1 MKITKAE
8 IEQLRDIFYDDEDW
22 DEEESMIDIWM
33 NQYKDEEFVNKKTG
47 KFSKTM
53 KKNFVEKQAA
63 IVILTNKRNQMA
75 SILNDKASV
84 QKVRKFAKTLGGES
98 CRKNNKNKEVLVVNS
113 KDDDIGNKEIPLD
126 NIGKVLDELEKD
138 IDNKIEVKDKEENQN
153 KIEVNDESEDE
164 NADETNSKKK
174 KELADFFKQKK

>member
-1 MKITKAE
+1 MDLKGFKTKAVDLNSKDSLQKVVELIGKLTDADEVKKAKIVNKSKAIKKIFKKLDNLRITKAE

-33 NQYKDEEFVNKKTG
+33 NQYKEEEFVNKKTG

-63 IVILTNKRNQMA
+63 IVILTNKRNRMA

-98 CRKNNKNKEVLVVNS
+98 CRKNNKNKEVLVVN
-113 KDDDIGNKEIPLD
+113 
-126 NIGKVLDELEKD
+126 
-138 IDNKIEVKDKEENQN
+138 
-153 KIEVNDESEDE
+153 
-164 NADETNSKKK
+164 
-174 KELADFFKQKK
+174 